1 MNQLLTSL
9 IFLDDMKKRHLQTNS
24 NYKFQQQQKN
34 REEYK
39 KIKEAKEKFKK
50 TPLDVSEE
58 LDYIKRLLSGEDV
71 GNFGPED
78 EEIITHSGDSA
89 EYWSS
94 MTLSQFL
101 RGKSSTQTK
110 EHFPF

>member
-1 MNQLLTSL
+1 
-9 IFLDDMKKRHLQTNS
+9 MKKRHLQTSS

-71 GNFGPED
+71 GNFGPE
-78 EEIITHSGDSA
+78 EEIIIHSGDSP

-101 RGKSSTQTK
+101 KGRSSTQTK
-110 EHFPF
+110 ENLPF

>member
-1 MNQLLTSL
+1 
-9 IFLDDMKKRHLQTNS
+9 MKKRHLQTSS

-50 TPLDVSEE
+50 MPLDASEE
-58 LDYIKRLLSGEDV
+58 LDYIKRLLNGEDV
-71 GNFGPED
+71 GNFGPE
-78 EEIITHSGDSA
+78 EKEIKIKSGDYMSH
-89 EYWSS
+89 WSS

-101 RGKSSTQTK
+101 TGKSSIQT
-110 EHFPF
+110 EENFPF